1 MPNFEYDTRTP
12 EEKKKLM
19 RGMLNIEVERTDQ
32 EDKVQE
38 TDSTADDGRGHR
50 HKHLA

>member
-19 RGMLNIEVERTDQ
+19 RGMLNIEVENTDQ
-32 EDKVQE
+32 EDTPQE
-38 TDSTADDGRGHR
+38 ADSTADDNRGPMHR
-50 HKHLA
+50 HQS

>member
-19 RGMLNIEVERTDQ
+19 RGMLNIEVESTDK
-32 EDKVQE
+32 EDKLQK
-38 TDSTADDGRGHR
+38 TDSTEDDGRGHIHR
-50 HKHLA
+50 HLA

>member
-19 RGMLNIEVERTDQ
+19 RGMLNIELESTDQ
-32 EDKVQE
+32 EDKLQE
-38 TDSTADDGRGHR
+38 TDSTEDDGRGQIHR
-50 HKHLA
+50 HLA

>member
-19 RGMLNIEVERTDQ
+19 RGMLNIEVESTDQ
-32 EDKVQE
+32 ADKLPE
-38 TDSTADDGRGHR
+38 NDSTTDDGRGPKHR
-50 HKHLA
+50 HQA

>member
-19 RGMLNIEVERTDQ
+19 RGMLNIEVESREK
-32 EDKVQE
+32 EDTLQE
-38 TDSTADDGRGHR
+38 TDSTADDARGPRHR
-50 HKHLA
+50 HLA